1 VIGGTHVGFNYQ
13 LNPWLVVGAEGSVD
27 GTSLSHTVAVPVNDF
42 FFDTPGVITA
52 TTQADVQGSIRGRI
66 GIAFDRALIYGI
78 GGVAFTGYKTT
89 LFDETGF
96 FTGLPGTGDHLE
108 HARPMDR
115 GRRH

>member
-78 GGVAFTGYKTT
+78 GGVAFTAS
-89 LFDETGF
+89 FSCSIV
-96 FTGLPGTGDHLE
+96 
-108 HARPMDR
+108 
-115 GRRH
+115 